1 MKTQVLISKSF
12 VLLLI
17 GVFVSFGIQGMSYSA
32 PGGVCEVGD
41 VLSRGQNCT
50 YPGTETEFRV
60 LDDGSG
66 QFLFATADAALNI
79 TDTLVN
85 GKPYT
90 FAANKREDSWI
101 IEELGGVVDLQAPPI
116 YWTDKGT
123 DKIQRVNL
131 DGTSVEDLITLEI
144 GILGGIALDVAG
156 GKMYWTDWGFPG
168 GIQYANLDGSNV
180 QTLVNIDDDPSDIAL
195 DVAGGKVYW
204 TVGTLTED
212 GQGKIQRAN
221 LDGTNVETL
230 VSGLIKNPDYI
241 ALDVI
246 GRKMYWSMAGYTGLA
261 NGRTNESKIQRANLD
276 GTNVENVIPSLDFG
290 LPGGVALAVGDD
302 KIYWTNWGFPGGIQY
317 ANLDGTNVQTLVNTD
332 DNPWGI
338 ALDAAGGKVYWTLGP
353 ISVDGHGKIQRANLD
368 GTNVQTLVWGLD
380 SPRYIA
386 LDIPSLQI
394 PEGTGQI
401 VREDVNGDGTVNIQ
415 DLVFVAINLDKQGA
429 DAADVNI
436 DGVVNIQDLVLV
448 AGALGQDRAAAPSL
462 HTDFLRGLSTA
473 DVQGWL
479 SEAQQMNPTDPRT
492 RRGVLFLGQLLA
504 ALLPSKTTLLANYPN
519 PFNPETWIPYQLAK
533 PADVNVFIY
542 ATDGTLVRTLALGHQ
557 ATGVYQ
563 NRGRAAYWDG
573 RNAFG
578 EPVASGVYF
587 YTLTAGEFIAT
598 RRMLILK

>member
-1 MKTQVLISKSF
+1 MKMQVLISKSF

-17 GVFVSFGIQGMSYSA
+17 GIFVNFGIPGMSYGA

-41 VLSRGQNCT
+41 VLAPGQSCI
-50 YPGTETEFRV
+50 YPGTETEFKV

-66 QFLFATADAALNI
+66 QFLFATADAALNLK
-79 TDTLVN
+79 DTLVD

-90 FAANKREDSWI
+90 FAANKREGSWV
-101 IEELGGVVDLQAPPI
+101 IEELGGIVDLQAPPI
-116 YWTDKGT
+116 FWTDRGT
-123 DKIQRVNL
+123 DKIQRMNL
-131 DGTSVEDLITLEI
+131 DGTSAEDLITIDI

-156 GKMYWTDWGFPG
+156 GKMYWANWGFPS
-168 GIQYANLDGSNV
+168 GIQCANLDGSNV
-180 QTLVNIDDDPSDIAL
+180 QTLVNTDDGPSDIAL
-195 DVAGGKVYW
+195 DVAEGKVYW
-204 TVGTLTED
+204 TVGPITED

-241 ALDVI
+241 TLDVT
-246 GRKMYWSMAGYTGLA
+246 GRKMYWSMAGYA
-261 NGRTNESKIQRANLD
+261 DDTNESRIQRANLD

-290 LPGGVALAVGDD
+290 LPGGVALAVGDG
-302 KIYWTNWGFPGGIQY
+302 KIYWTNWGASDGIQC
-317 ANLDGTNVQTLVNTD
+317 ANLDGSNVQTLVNTD

-368 GTNVQTLVWGLD
+368 GTNVETLVWGLD

-386 LDIPSLQI
+386 LAIPSLQT
-394 PEGTGQI
+394 PEDTGQI
-401 VREDVNGDGTVNIQ
+401 VRGDVNGDGTVNIQ
-415 DLVFVAINLDKQGA
+415 DLVIVATNLDKQGEN
-429 DAADVNI
+429 AADVNA

-448 AGALGQDRAAAPSL
+448 AGALGQGGAAAPSL
-462 HTDFLRGLSTA
+462 RTDALVGISTA
-473 DVQGWL
+473 AVQGWL
-479 SEAQQMNPTDPRT
+479 SEAQQMDWTDPRA
-492 RRGVLFLGQLLA
+492 RKGVLFLEQLLA
-504 ALLPSKTTLLANYPN
+504 ALLPQETALLANYPN

-533 PADVNVFIY
+533 PADVKVSIY
-542 ATDGTLVRTLALGHQ
+542 ATDGALVRTLALGHQ
-557 ATGVYQ
+557 AIGVYQ
-563 NRGRAAYWDG
+563 SRGRAAYWNG
-573 RNAFG
+573 RNALG